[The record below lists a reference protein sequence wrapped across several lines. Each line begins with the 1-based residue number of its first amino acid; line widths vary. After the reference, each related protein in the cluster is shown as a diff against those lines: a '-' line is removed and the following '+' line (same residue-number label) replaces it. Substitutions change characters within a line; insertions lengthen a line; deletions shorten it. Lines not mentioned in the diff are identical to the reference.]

1 MRIAPRRY
9 DDERDLAEIDRR
21 LERAPDAVDL
31 LFERA
36 CCLEDLGQSETAAQA
51 YVAVLGRD
59 SRHLGTLSNLGT
71 MLLHRGEALK
81 AQTFFIHAL
90 THHPLQLITHV
101 NLGQALY
108 EQGEIASA
116 IGQYRAA
123 LAVDAHFFAAHQAL
137 AILYEAT
144 GDAVQSE
151 HHWQAAFE
159 NGAASKLPYAGPIP
173 PPLRLL
179 LVVSGRGGDVVA
191 HRFLD
196 DHAMETT
203 MVMADGF
210 RSGTTLP
217 PHDVVFN
224 GIGDA
229 DRCKTPL
236 ERTRTLLRSS
246 PARVINDPDR
256 VLATGRAGIA
266 ERFGSIA
273 GVLVPRTELT
283 ARSEITAERLVERG
297 WTFPLLVRV
306 PGYQAGRYFELV
318 KEPDALADALTR
330 LPGNKLLL
338 IAFVDARSGD
348 GYARKYR
355 VLFIDG
361 RLYPVHLAI
370 SAEWK
375 VHYFSSDMAERAD
388 HRDEERRF
396 LSDMPATL
404 GAPVVIALEEIGRA
418 LGLDYGGVDFGIDAA
433 GNVIVFE
440 ANATMAV
447 YPPPSGAQWAY
458 RKPAY
463 KAVIAAV
470 RALIVARAVP

>member
-9 DDERDLAEIDRR
+9 DDERDLAAIDRR
-21 LERAPDAVDL
+21 LEQTPDAVEV

-36 CCLEDLGQSETAAQA
+36 CCLEDLGQSEGAAAA
-51 YVAVLGRD
+51 YVAVLQHD

-101 NLGQALY
+101 NLGAALY
-108 EQGEIASA
+108 EQGEVASA
-116 IGQYRAA
+116 IAQYRAA

-144 GDAVQSE
+144 GNAAQSE

-159 NGAASKLPYAGPIP
+159 NGAASKLPYTGPTP
-173 PPLRLL
+173 PQLRLL
-179 LVVSGRGGDVVA
+179 VVVSGRGGDVVA

-196 DHAMETT
+196 DNAMETT

-210 RSGTTLP
+210 RNGTTLP

-236 ERTRTLLRSS
+236 ERTRALLRGS

-256 VLATGRAGIA
+256 VLATGRDGIGA
-266 ERFGSIA
+266 RFGSIA
-273 GVLVPRTELT
+273 GVSVPRTKRVARGELT
-283 ARSEITAERLVERG
+283 TANLARQG

-306 PGYQAGRYFELV
+306 PGYQAGRYFECV
-318 KEPDALADALTR
+318 NEPEGLAEALTR
-330 LPGNKLLL
+330 LPGKELLL
-338 IAFVDARSGD
+338 IAFLDARSTD
-348 GYARKYR
+348 GCARKYR

-370 SAEWK
+370 STEWK
-375 VHYFSSDMAERAD
+375 VHYFSSDMAARAD

-396 LSDMPATL
+396 LSDMAETL
-404 GAPVVIALEEIGRA
+404 GAPVVAALEAIGRA

-458 RKPAY
+458 RQPAY
-463 KAVIAAV
+463 EAVVAAV
-470 RALIVARAVP
+470 RALILKPLV

>member
-1 MRIAPRRY
+1 
-9 DDERDLAEIDRR
+9 
-21 LERAPDAVDL
+21 
-31 LFERA
+31 
-36 CCLEDLGQSETAAQA
+36 
-51 YVAVLGRD
+51 
-59 SRHLGTLSNLGT
+59 
-71 MLLHRGEALK
+71 
-81 AQTFFIHAL
+81 
-90 THHPLQLITHV
+90 
-101 NLGQALY
+101 
-108 EQGEIASA
+108 
-116 IGQYRAA
+116 
-123 LAVDAHFFAAHQAL
+123 
-137 AILYEAT
+137 
-144 GDAVQSE
+144 
-151 HHWQAAFE
+151 
-159 NGAASKLPYAGPIP
+159 
-173 PPLRLL
+173 
-179 LVVSGRGGDVVA
+179 
-191 HRFLD
+191 
-196 DHAMETT
+196 METT

-210 RSGTTLP
+210 RSGSTLP

-273 GVLVPRTELT
+273 GVLVPRTELV
-283 ARSEITAERLVERG
+283 ARNEITAERLVERG

-404 GAPVVIALEEIGRA
+404 GAPVVIALQEIGRA

-458 RKPAY
+458 RQPAY
-463 KAVIAAV
+463 EAVIAAV

>member
-1 MRIAPRRY
+1 
-9 DDERDLAEIDRR
+9 
-21 LERAPDAVDL
+21 
-31 LFERA
+31 
-36 CCLEDLGQSETAAQA
+36 
-51 YVAVLGRD
+51 
-59 SRHLGTLSNLGT
+59 
-71 MLLHRGEALK
+71 
-81 AQTFFIHAL
+81 
-90 THHPLQLITHV
+90 
-101 NLGQALY
+101 
-108 EQGEIASA
+108 
-116 IGQYRAA
+116 
-123 LAVDAHFFAAHQAL
+123 
-137 AILYEAT
+137 
-144 GDAVQSE
+144 
-151 HHWQAAFE
+151 
-159 NGAASKLPYAGPIP
+159 
-173 PPLRLL
+173 
-179 LVVSGRGGDVVA
+179 
-191 HRFLD
+191 
-196 DHAMETT
+196 
-203 MVMADGF
+203 
-210 RSGTTLP
+210 
-217 PHDVVFN
+217 
-224 GIGDA
+224 
-229 DRCKTPL
+229 
-236 ERTRTLLRSS
+236 
-246 PARVINDPDR
+246 
-256 VLATGRAGIA
+256 
-266 ERFGSIA
+266 
-273 GVLVPRTELT
+273 
-283 ARSEITAERLVERG
+283 VERG